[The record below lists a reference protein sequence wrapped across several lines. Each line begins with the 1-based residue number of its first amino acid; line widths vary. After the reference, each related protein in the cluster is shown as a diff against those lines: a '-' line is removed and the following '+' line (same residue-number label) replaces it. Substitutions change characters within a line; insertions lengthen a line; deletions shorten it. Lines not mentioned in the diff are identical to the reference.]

1 MAQDLARLFNQY
13 GSDKDTNGYTALYHS
28 LFKNM
33 RKLEELVILEIG
45 VGCVHLMGQSYEG
58 HQGASLQAW
67 AEYFPG
73 ARVYGIDVAADA
85 IGLSLTGGRATTH
98 YCDSTQRSSVETFV
112 EQVRAELGLRPG
124 VPVFDIII
132 DDGSHLEADQVTT
145 LRHLFPYLKRDNSFY
160 VLEDIGGDLRNV
172 GYRASCPTFHPPRP
186 VIQEII
192 GPDTLHYL
200 VNDWS
205 PRHESGVLVITL

>member
-1 MAQDLARLFNQY
+1 MAQELARLFNQC

-33 RKLEELVILEIG
+33 RNLESLVILEIG
-45 VGCVHLMGQSYEG
+45 VGCVHLMGSGYRP
-58 HQGASLQAW
+58 GASLQAW

-73 ARVYGIDVAADA
+73 ARVYGVDVAEDA
-85 IGLSLTGGRATTH
+85 VGLSLAEGRVTTH
-98 YCDSTQRSSVETFV
+98 HCDSTQLSSVETFV
-112 EQVRAELGLRPG
+112 EHVRTELGLRPG

-145 LRHLFPYLKRDNSFY
+145 LKHLFPYLKRDNSFY

-172 GYRASCPTFHPPRP
+172 GYQRSCPAFHPPRP

-192 GPDTLHYL
+192 GSDTLHYL
-200 VNDWS
+200 VNDWN
-205 PRHESGVLVITL
+205 PKHESGVLVITL